1 MFRYAAP
8 RWRAPVTL
16 EASEAI
22 PDVTA
27 TCYGVDNLTS
37 SVVKP
42 VDYSSV
48 EAPAPDGRLDSVRGK
63 ETNQMRKGRYFCS
76 GSALAVVASFV
87 LASGAS
93 AQADNTVE
101 EVIVTGSFIAGTPED
116 AALPVDVVNAQEL
129 EKRGTPTMVQLIKTI
144 PSSGAVIGENNRFG
158 AGNGTAT
165 INLRNL
171 NSAVTGARTLVL
183 FNGRRVASTT
193 RSLGS
198 VDINGFPAGAIGRVE
213 VLKTG
218 AAATYGSDAIGGVVN
233 FITRRDVDGFE
244 LSGTYQAI
252 DGSDGDWNV
261 NGVWGYSG
269 ERGNVMLYAG
279 YRARSQLSIFERD
292 WAARTGP
299 EGYLE
304 NPLGGWAGTG
314 NPGLYNTATTA
325 PVGSPNTGFTSG
337 SFTGSLMDIGCAAN
351 GGSPY
356 ALTTAIV
363 SPTSCNFQYTVYDN
377 LVEDENH
384 YNLYGEVNFDIT
396 EDITF
401 HAEALWNRNETPQ
414 QHWALTGP
422 NQYPT
427 PLLPSGASPGGGT
440 SPVPATGTSEQS
452 RFYIPNN
459 NPGLV
464 ALISQINAATCTGS
478 VLPYGVDAA
487 TCAVGLAVARGQVNN
502 AALHGVTASA
512 TAWRPVGFAGAAHE
526 ADKHSHYSYKT
537 DTWRVV
543 GGFKGTVWRDIGFDA
558 SMTYQEIDYRYN
570 LEDTSVNRL
579 QLGLR
584 GFGSRAGDPNQC
596 TPEETAG
603 FTANAGNAAMGCYWF
618 NPFSNAMEQSQSQ
631 VPANPFY
638 VGSSTIPGLND
649 AVANRAALMDWM
661 VEKQFQTNT
670 TRLFVAD
677 LIFNGDTGWNIWSE
691 DTIAWA
697 AGVQWRYDR
706 QIQQPDDLYST
717 QATPCVDSP
726 PFGDGI
732 PTCPTTGTGPF
743 LFNANNGPL
752 DVSREIFGA
761 FAEVRIPITD
771 NLEATLAGR
780 YEEYIGQGDTFN
792 PKLSLRWQ
800 VNDWLALRGAVG
812 STYRAPLASI
822 TQDDFDRGLTN
833 ASGTYRAVDLYGNP
847 NLEPE
852 TADTLDFGVIVTIGG
867 FNATVDYWQFD
878 FTDPLTSEA
887 TADLINLAMP
897 TAGGCGP
904 DALLARLTLTEP
916 CAPGAS
922 GTTNRAKILS
932 YRTQYINGGAIET
945 SGIDFQA
952 NMDFGDLL
960 WGRLQAGVDGTW
972 LLKFDES
979 PYEIEGVPTSS
990 GKIDRVG
997 TYRASVFTGYN
1008 QLRANAYVNWSRDI
1022 HNLRWQVRHVSST
1035 NHSEALAQS
1044 LARNVL
1050 STAKVDEYWQHDL
1063 TYTGEMPWD
1072 TTLTLGVQNI
1082 FDTDPPFA
1090 IGTQYNYDP
1099 GSGNPLGRVFVV
1111 GLKKR
1116 F

>member
-1 MFRYAAP
+1 MK
-8 RWRAPVTL
+8 
-16 EASEAI
+16 S
-22 PDVTA
+22 
-27 TCYGVDNLTS
+27 
-37 SVVKP
+37 
-42 VDYSSV
+42 
-48 EAPAPDGRLDSVRGK
+48 
-63 ETNQMRKGRYFCS
+63 RYFCG
-76 GSALAVVASFV
+76 GSLLAVALAFGATQ
-87 LASGAS
+87 AAS
-93 AQADNTVE
+93 AQDEPAELE

-129 EKRGTPTMVQLIKTI
+129 EKRGSPSMVQFVKTI

-198 VDINGFPAGAIGRVE
+198 VDINSFPTAAISRVE
-213 VLKTG
+213 VLKSG

-233 FITRRDVDGFE
+233 FITRRNLDGLE
-244 LSGTYQAI
+244 LNGTYQFI
-252 DGSDGDWNV
+252 DGSDGDYELSAL
-261 NGVWGYSG
+261 WGKQFDG
-269 ERGNVMLYAG
+269 GNVMFMAG
-279 YRARSQLSIFERD
+279 HRARSQLPIMERD
-292 WAARTGP
+292 WAIRTGP

-314 NPGLYNTATTA
+314 NPGLYQTASTN
-325 PVGSPNTGFTSG
+325 PGGSADSGFNASN
-337 SFTGSLMDIGCAAN
+337 FTGNLMDIGCAAN

-356 ALTTAIV
+356 ILGSGTVGGTHPALNPNPA
-363 SPTSCNFQYTVYDN
+363 CNFQYTVYDN
-377 LVEDENH
+377 LVENENH
-384 YNLYGEVNFDIT
+384 YTLYGEINFDIT
-396 EDITF
+396 DDIEF
-401 HAEALWNRNETPQ
+401 HAEASWNRNQTPQ

-427 PLLPSGASPGGGT
+427 PIRPSGASTGGGT
-440 SPVPATGTSEQS
+440 SPIPATGTSEQS

-459 NPGLV
+459 NPGLQ
-464 ALISQINAATCTGS
+464 ALISQIGSANCTGS

-487 TCAVGLAVARGQVNN
+487 TCGALLNAARLQATN
-502 AALHGVTASA
+502 AALYGVATSQ

-526 ADKHSHYSYKT
+526 ADRHSHYSYNT

-543 GGFKGTVWRDIGFDA
+543 GGFKGTFWKDIGFDVSLA
-558 SMTYQEIDYRYN
+558 YQEIDYRYN

-618 NPFSNAMEQSQSQ
+618 NPFSNAMEQSLSD
-631 VPANPFY
+631 VGPNPYF
-638 VGSSTIPGLND
+638 VGSSTIPGFNE
-649 AVANRAALMDWM
+649 AAANRAALMDWM

-677 LIFNGDTGWNIWSE
+677 AIFNGDTGWSLWTD

-706 QIQQPDDLYST
+706 YIESPDALYSSV
-717 QATPCVDSP
+717 ATPCVDSP
-726 PFGDGI
+726 PFGDGL
-732 PTCPTTGTGPF
+732 PPCPTTATGPF
-743 LFNANNGPL
+743 LFNANNLPS
-752 DVSREIFGA
+752 DVSREIA
-761 FAEVRIPITD
+761 SVFAETRIPILD
-771 NLEATLAGR
+771 NLEATIAGR
-780 YEEYIGQGDTFN
+780 YERYIGFDETFN

-800 VNDWLALRGAVG
+800 ATDWLALRGAIG
-812 STYRAPLASI
+812 STYRAPLATI
-822 TQDDFDRGLTN
+822 TTTDFDRGLTN
-833 ASGTYRAVDLYGNP
+833 ASGTYRANDLYGNP

-852 TADTLDFGVIVTIGG
+852 TAKTLDFGVIFSFDR
-867 FNATVDYWQFD
+867 FNATIDYWQFD
-878 FTDPLTSEA
+878 FEDPLTSEA
-887 TADLINLAMP
+887 TADLISLAMP
-897 TAGGCGP
+897 TTGGCGP
-904 DALLARLTLTEP
+904 AAVLTRLTLTSACDP
-916 CAPGAS
+916 AAGSAA
-922 GTTNRAKILS
+922 NRAKILS
-932 YRTQYINGGAIET
+932 YRTQYINGGGIET

-952 NMDFGDLL
+952 NFDVGEVL
-960 WGRLQAGVDGTW
+960 GGELQAGFDGTW
-972 LLKFDES
+972 LLKYDES
-979 PYEIEGVPTSS
+979 PYEIEGVATSS

-1008 QLRANAYVNWSRDI
+1008 QLRANAFVNWNRDI
-1022 HNLRWQVRHVSST
+1022 HNLRWQVRHVGST
-1035 NHSEALAQS
+1035 VHSEATANAI
-1044 LARNVL
+1044 ARNVMG
-1050 STAKVDEYWQHDL
+1050 STKIDEYWQHDL
-1063 TYTGEMPWD
+1063 TYTAQLPWD
-1072 TTLTLGVQNI
+1072 TTGTLSVQNI

-1090 IGTQYNYDP
+1090 IATQYNYDP